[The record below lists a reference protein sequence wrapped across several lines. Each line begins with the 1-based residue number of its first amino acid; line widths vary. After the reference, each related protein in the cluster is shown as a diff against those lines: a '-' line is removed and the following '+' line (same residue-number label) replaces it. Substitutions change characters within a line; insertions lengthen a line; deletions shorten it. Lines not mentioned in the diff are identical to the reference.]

1 VGRRIVVTG
10 MCQTFGLV
18 AALRAMLPDDTVV
31 ASTWQ
36 GVDWQGDVPTDETP
50 LLRVELEGTHTW
62 VTVAPK
68 ASRAVLGERS
78 RTELVTIP
86 LVHFGAFHP
95 DLVYGNLPSGGVV
108 QSAVGDYN
116 SAIVVWGWKHGLD
129 CDQILVRFNRQTMIA
144 LGYTRQWAAAVDAL
158 RVDVN
163 RTDIDFASLFLP
175 LRRGD
180 PFMLASNHPRI
191 EVLIGIARQ
200 IASRL
205 GSSDERLSF
214 PWSQVLPDWLL
225 ANAQVWPIYP
235 AVAEALGVRGGFVWR
250 HSNGR
255 LLSLAEFVSESLDAY
270 RSVDPADVK
279 VPVLDDPR
287 FGVALSAKPGSPP

>member
-95 DLVYGNLPSGGVV
+95 DL
-108 QSAVGDYN
+108 
-116 SAIVVWGWKHGLD
+116 VWGWKHGLD